1 MSRYS
6 LVKGIPALH
15 NCGMKSLNSTLKTLP
30 LCAFAPL
37 RETKIIP
44 LISNARIPTNKLF
57 SVPLISDQTGA
68 ALQQFS
74 HNNDTLRAQQCCAPT
89 NICGFIN

>member
-6 LVKGIPALH
+6 LVKG
-15 NCGMKSLNSTLKTLP
+15 
-30 LCAFAPL
+30 
-37 RETKIIP
+37 
-44 LISNARIPTNKLF
+44 IPTNKLF

-89 NICGFIN
+89 NICGLIN